1 MEDKQICEM
10 AQDVLGDI
18 THDLNEGIYA
28 QLGGKLS
35 ISWSTEKIYG
45 AYASSP
51 GQSDKPPKHSITVY
65 FEFVIQVWRDAEH
78 LCEFL
83 RRIPE
88 GSGIDKLYDF
98 WDDRTKLPI
107 CFNDEELVQNMFVA
121 AITWVY
127 FHELGHLMQ
136 EHGII
141 RDEFGP
147 RGDGAKKTTEV
158 HDCEVSQ
165 DKPIYGREA
174 LVSHVTELAAD
185 FEATNFYVIELI
197 RHCLNPDFVDEQER
211 PEVFSGLLYLMVCGL
226 SLVFFRFNGNKPILP
241 IATVEGSH
249 PNPLTRLEFLIPQ
262 IFENLDLD
270 IFRTAAGYALD
281 REQLVLL
288 CTKAAFSATL
298 YWSVTHTENHEFDD
312 RFMLRGIMSSPAI
325 LQYLQPIVVI
335 WDEMLPRIRA
345 VRRFGESHGL
355 MYFTDTARSR
365 IKGVITWG
373 SGPEASATV
382 TAPSPADAA
391 TS

>member
-1 MEDKQICEM
+1 MSIAWCE
-10 AQDVLGDI
+10 A
-18 THDLNEGIYA
+18 E
-28 QLGGKLS
+28 
-35 ISWSTEKIYG
+35 IYG
-45 AYASSP
+45 AFASSP
-51 GQSDKPPKHSITVY
+51 GQSDKPPKHTITVRY
-65 FEFVIQVWRDAEH
+65 EFVRQVWRDAEH

-83 RRIPE
+83 RSIPE
-88 GSGIDKLYDF
+88 GHGYDKLYDF
-98 WDDRTKLPI
+98 WGDRTKLPS
-107 CFNDEELVQNMFVA
+107 CFNKKEHVRNMFVA

-147 RGDGAKKTTEV
+147 RGDKAKKTTEV
-158 HDCEVSQ
+158 HDCEVTQ
-165 DKPIYGREA
+165 GKLINGREA

-197 RHCLNPDFVDEQER
+197 RHCLNPDFADDHER

-241 IATVEGSH
+241 IAAVEGSH
-249 PNPLTRLEFLIPQ
+249 PNPLTRLELLIPQ
-262 IFENLDLD
+262 IFEKLDLD

-281 REQLVLL
+281 RKQLVLL

-298 YWSVTHTENHEFDD
+298 YWSVTHTENHEFDT
-312 RFMLRGIMSSPAI
+312 RFLLHGIMSRPAT

-335 WDEMLPRIRA
+335 WDEMLPKIRA
-345 VRRFGESHGL
+345 VRRFGSPRDL

-365 IKGVITWG
+365 IKSVITWG
-373 SGPEASATV
+373 SGPEASATA
-382 TAPSPADAA
+382 TAPSPLDAA